1 MVIFEHGHTKN
12 EKKRHIFV
20 KKEGGYML
28 TTFGEILEKEVIN
41 VLDGSSFG
49 FPGDVLFD
57 TETRK
62 TAAIIIRGKPG
73 FFGIFG
79 REEDFVI
86 NWDKIETIG
95 KDIILVKTE
104 ECGRIHKEKINILQK
119 FLNFFLP

>member
-1 MVIFEHGHTKN
+1 
-12 EKKRHIFV
+12 
-20 KKEGGYML
+20 ML

-41 VLDGSSFG
+41 VLDGSSSG

-62 TAAIIIRGKPG
+62 IAAIIIKGKPG